1 MPEGAIIPCSEFFW
15 KKQNHKDSEVQES
28 ILHCKISAL
37 NTIFSLPLKKSCHGN
52 LDNKNHAIKKNM
64 SGIKLQACMGYHYQL
79 ALITL
84 LKEDR

>member
-1 MPEGAIIPCSEFFW
+1 MLRIFLKETKPYKESA
-15 KKQNHKDSEVQES
+15 VQES

-64 SGIKLQACMGYHYQL
+64 SGIKLQACMGYLYQL